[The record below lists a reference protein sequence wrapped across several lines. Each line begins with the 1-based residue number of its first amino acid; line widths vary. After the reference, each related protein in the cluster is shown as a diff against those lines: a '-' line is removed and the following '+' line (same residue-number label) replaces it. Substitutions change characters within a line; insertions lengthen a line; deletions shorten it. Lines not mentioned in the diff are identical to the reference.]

1 MKRIEYINDHNLHY
15 NKEIINSLQKFN
27 ISQRGYREKDFQHF
41 YVFEDDTLM
50 GVCHSKLASDW
61 CHIENIYYQDKDVLK
76 ALLNDL
82 IDYYDQRMLG
92 IQFNTIIP
100 QRVEDF
106 KSLDFIEKG
115 SLKDMPEGGENV
127 FLILK
132 DHHLYETDNDYH
144 IASSNQPIKEHSKI
158 MKAKNRAIRK
168 KLKYSS
174 EKVDVQ
180 YVVLADGQF
189 IGGIYG
195 NIQYDFLFI
204 NILFVDENYRGQ
216 NIATKLME
224 LIEEEA
230 NRRDVYNIY
239 ITTFEFQALDFYKKH
254 GYKIVMIIDDYP
266 VGYKEYTVYKKLP
279 HTI

>member
-1 MKRIEYINDHNLHY
+1 MKKIEFINDHNLYY
-15 NKEIINSLQKFN
+15 NKEIINRLQKFN

-41 YVFEDDTLM
+41 YVFEDDNLI
-50 GVCHSKLASDW
+50 GVCHTKLASDW
-61 CHIENIYYQDKDVLK
+61 CHIVNIYYQDKDVLK

-82 IDYYDQRMLG
+82 IVYYDQRMIG
-92 IQFNTIIP
+92 VQYQTIIP

-106 KSLDFIEKG
+106 TSLNFERKG
-115 SLKDMPEGGENV
+115 ALKDMPEGGENV

-132 DHHLYETDNDYH
+132 DYQLYETDNDYH
-144 IASSNQPIKEHSKI
+144 MASTDRPIKEHSKI

-168 KLKYSS
+168 KLNYSS

-180 YVVLADGQF
+180 YVVLTDGQF

-204 NILFVDENYRGQ
+204 NILFVDEDYRGLS
-216 NIATKLME
+216 IATKLME